1 MEIIHADEDGNP
13 IPRTE
18 LTPEQA
24 ARTVAIDMIHLRMQ
38 MDRIEKHIEE
48 QTPLHVSIGS
58 LFVGWFKNFRDGTW
72 KHDKFGTFLSIPA
85 LLLVGLLLVIGLT
98 HWWTGGSI
106 EWRRYCRLLMSVVVS
121 SWGLR
126 WSRFYWTGRGQ
137 K

>member
-1 MEIIHADEDGNP
+1 MQDESEPMEIIHADEDGNP

-24 ARTVAIDMIHLRMQ
+24 ARTVAIDMAHLRMQ

-58 LFVGWFKNFRDGTW
+58 LFVGWFKSFRDGTW

-85 LLLVGLLLVIGLT
+85 LLLVGPLLVIGLT
-98 HWWTGGSI
+98 PPLVSWWMNKAI
-106 EWRRYCRLLMSVVVS
+106 EWFGDTAGC
-121 SWGLR
+121 
-126 WSRFYWTGRGQ
+126 
-137 K
+137 